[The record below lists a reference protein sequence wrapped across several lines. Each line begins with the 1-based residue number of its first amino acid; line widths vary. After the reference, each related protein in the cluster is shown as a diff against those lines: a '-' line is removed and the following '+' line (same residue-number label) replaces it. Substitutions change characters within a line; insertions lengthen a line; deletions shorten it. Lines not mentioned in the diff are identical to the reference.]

1 MARVTLVGNLAQ
13 LAGGVAEYDLPVT
26 SVKQLFEQ
34 LAERHPMLGRH
45 LEEGVLEDLAVDGDR
60 HAHLEMRRQC
70 GMALAQQSKHL
81 LHGGRRKGKFGD
93 TPRVLS

>member
-45 LEEGVLEDLAVDGDR
+45 LEEGVAVAIDG
-60 HAHLEMRRQC
+60 RQKKC
-70 GMALAQQSKHL
+70 YY
-81 LHGGRRKGKFGD
+81 FE
-93 TPRVLS
+93 VI